1 MEKKLE
7 NEYSV
12 DKESIWIRTYFY
24 RDKLKAIYDSNL
36 DNETLGIIFRAVMY
50 HIINY
55 GEEPE
60 INDFTVKVAYNIFVA
75 DIDRDKAA
83 YIQKCKQNHENRLK
97 GERTNVNDGKRT
109 LTNVNDG
116 QRTIADK
123 DKDKDK
129 DKDTDKD
136 KDKEKKEKKSLSLL
150 EESDRGKNKN
160 LFFELSEGEQKE
172 YLKEWLTENFRY
184 NSDKVDEEVQKRLF
198 YILGNEKDKTKTIDD
213 IKNNVCS
220 YWANKRG
227 LEYKEPEKEPEEPEE
242 DSEEEDS
249 SWFDSL
255 EDEDNDEESK
265 EKVCL
270 AFDSIK
276 KRIESMYENTR
287 REIGDVEIIGLR
299 EYVNDDDVRTVNN
312 LREYLTAAQLNYL
325 QKHGIID

>member
-1 MEKKLE
+1 MGKKLE

-36 DNETLGIIFRAVMY
+36 DNETLGILFRAIIE

-60 INDFTVKVAYNIFVA
+60 INNSVVKIAYNMFAA

-83 YIQKCKQNHENRLK
+83 YILKCKHNHENALK
-97 GERTNVNDGKRT
+97 GKKATASDGKQT
-109 LTNVNDG
+109 QANASDG
-116 QRTIADK
+116 IRTIADK
-123 DKDKDK
+123 DKDKDNDT
-129 DKDTDKD
+129 DKDTD
-136 KDKEKKEKKSLSLL
+136 KDKEKKEKNSLSLL
-150 EESDRGKNKN
+150 KESDRGKNKN
-160 LFFELSEGEQKE
+160 LFFELSEEEQKE
-172 YLKEWLTENFRY
+172 YLRTWLTENFHF
-184 NSDKVDEEVQKRLF
+184 NPDLVDGEVQKRLF

-213 IKNNVCS
+213 IKNSVCS
-220 YWANKRG
+220 YWANKKG

-255 EDEDNDEESK
+255 EDESDEKSK
-265 EKVCL
+265 EKVCS

-276 KRIESMYENTR
+276 RQIERINDELERENGR
-287 REIGDVEIIGLR
+287 PMEVIGISELI
-299 EYVNDDDVRTVNN
+299 NDDVRTVNN
-312 LREYLTAAQLNYL
+312 MRCFLTTEQLEYL
-325 QKHGIID
+325 QKHHIID